1 MVSVPS
7 CSKRS
12 SIIDHLLDWETRDA
26 TWHSFRKGEI
36 FYTDGI
42 LRREGYNNG
51 YDVIGIY

>member
-26 TWHSFRKGEI
+26 TWHKGEI